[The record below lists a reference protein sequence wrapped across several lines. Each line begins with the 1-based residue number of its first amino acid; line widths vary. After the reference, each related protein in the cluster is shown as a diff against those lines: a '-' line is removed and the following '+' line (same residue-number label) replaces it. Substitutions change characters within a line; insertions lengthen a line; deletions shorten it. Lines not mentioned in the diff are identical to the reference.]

1 MSVVCINKSS
11 PNLKQ
16 KKRTMM
22 ILIITVMIMMIEKE
36 KGNSKGRNNKVSLCL
51 HKGDFFIYFNI
62 YTEKSMN
69 SHV

>member
-1 MSVVCINKSS
+1 
-11 PNLKQ
+11 
-16 KKRTMM
+16 MM